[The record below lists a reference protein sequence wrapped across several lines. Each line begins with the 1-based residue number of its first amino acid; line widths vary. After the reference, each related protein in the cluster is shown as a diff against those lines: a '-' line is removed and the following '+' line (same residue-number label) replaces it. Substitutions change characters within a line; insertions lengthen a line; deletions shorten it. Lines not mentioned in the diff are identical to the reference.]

1 MCINN
6 SCKSIFTP
14 KLYIMSI
21 IILFGRKEAGA
32 KMFRSTLHQ
41 KLVALAVIE
50 NFPLNK
56 TTISVL
62 CGKKIKS

>member
-1 MCINN
+1 
-6 SCKSIFTP
+6 
-14 KLYIMSI
+14 MSI